1 MTANGLI
8 FLSLRVDAE
17 VQKECVCTRQ
27 HVSVESLMGTEPLAG
42 SSSAR
47 TQSKP
52 AYSNRGRF
60 RSRDSSAQAWK
71 SLLADS
77 HFRRFHEFLCRCA
90 MSLLNF
96 QSTFTKFICSRHKC
110 LAAIVAVKRGFESC
124 VVSSTTF
131 PCQRMAR

>member
-60 RSRDSSAQAWK
+60 RSRDSSAQAWE

-77 HFRRFHEFLCRCA
+77 HSRRFHESLCRGA
-90 MSLLNF
+90 DVVPE
-96 QSTFTKFICSRHKC
+96 FTKHLHKIH
-110 LAAIVAVKRGFESC
+110 LFTPQVPSGDRG
-124 VVSSTTF
+124 
-131 PCQRMAR
+131 R